1 MLGFAVIALGGVAV
15 LAGLAAWTVHL
26 TRHPQKRGPASAG
39 SGLLT
44 AAFDELFHPTAM
56 DARDEQDRE
65 QRLVVPAPTPD
76 QDLGMAEGRIRLDLD
91 ESENPPARVMMRTH
105 RPQ

>member
-1 MLGFAVIALGGVAV
+1 MLGFVVIALGGIAV

-26 TRHPQKRGPASAG
+26 KRHPEKRGPSSAG

-44 AAFDELFHPTAM
+44 ATFDELFHPTAM

-76 QDLGMAEGRIRLDLD
+76 RDPGITEGRIRLDLD
-91 ESENPPARVMMRTH
+91 ESRDPPRG
-105 RPQ
+105 